1 MRRARPRYTTP
12 NSQADASP
20 EQSERAPELSEEG
33 PNEGIGGRVV
43 AGEDDRL
50 NQVEATRKAKCR
62 RFITV
67 CVFLARITW
76 LVTRVTLIG
85 AGTAM
90 WLVVRLVSS
99 RSWPQWLFE

>member
-1 MRRARPRYTTP
+1 
-12 NSQADASP
+12 
-20 EQSERAPELSEEG
+20 
-33 PNEGIGGRVV
+33 VV
-43 AGEDDRL
+43 AGEEDRL
-50 NQVEATRKAKCR
+50 NQVEATEKAKRR

-67 CVFLARITW
+67 CVLLARITW

-99 RSWPQWLFE
+99 RSWPSGSSSRTREAERREGERKAPQAPTDKGKRKKKKKKRT